1 MQITLNIKDSI
12 KGKAFLDF
20 IKSLDFITVEE
31 SDVGIDEIS
40 MSEREII
47 DRVAVTNDQIT
58 NKDTISQD
66 DLEKESQNW

>member
-1 MQITLNIKDSI
+1 MVK
-12 KGKAFLDF
+12 
-20 IKSLDFITVEE
+20 E

-58 NKDTISQD
+58 KKDTISQD